1 MPLGWLIPWDS
12 IADDLKEENVKLQEK
27 DKNPE
32 NKLSDI
38 EIVENKLQQY
48 PRRKNRNSGHSVN
61 CF

>member
-12 IADDLKEENVKLQEK
+12 IADDLREENVKLQEK
-27 DKNPE
+27 DKYPE

-48 PRRKNRNSGHSVN
+48 PRRKSRNSGHSVN